1 MRRVA
6 PSEPVVVRLAVAAAC
21 VTTLVTM
28 GRATSLLVVALVVS

>member
-21 VTTLVTM
+21 VTTLATM